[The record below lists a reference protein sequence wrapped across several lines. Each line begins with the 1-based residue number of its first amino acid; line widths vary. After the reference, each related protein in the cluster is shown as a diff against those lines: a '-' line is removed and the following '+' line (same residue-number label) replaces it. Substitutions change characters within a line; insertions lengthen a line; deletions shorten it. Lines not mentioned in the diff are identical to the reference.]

1 MSLLTTEMNRDALG
15 DSAYSNTG
23 GGVRRL
29 NPVEEEN
36 PQLRADNKELVSYL
50 SYPAVPA
57 RADNKYLEAELQ
69 GHPLKSNFTDYLN
82 EAPIVREHNEN
93 LMEGGSL
100 IGGEGGVY
108 HGGSMIRGG
117 DLQGTV
123 KKVGS
128 AVSTGKTIFDIGK
141 TLFSFL

>member
-1 MSLLTTEMNRDALG
+1 MSLLTAEMNRDALG
-15 DSAYSNTG
+15 DSAYTNTG

-36 PQLRADNKELVSYL
+36 PQLR
-50 SYPAVPA
+50 P
-57 RADNKYLEAELQ
+57 DNKYLEAELQ

-100 IGGEGGVY
+100 IGGESGTF
-108 HGGSMIRGG
+108 HGGSLIRGG

-128 AVSTGKTIFDIGK
+128 AVSTGKTLFDIGK
-141 TLFSFL
+141 TIMSFL

>member
-1 MSLLTTEMNRDALG
+1 MSLLTAEMNRDAIG
-15 DSAYSNTG
+15 DSAYTNTG

-36 PQLRADNKELVSYL
+36 PQLRPDNRDLVSYL

-57 RADNKYLEAELQ
+57 RPENKYLEAELQ

-93 LMEGGSL
+93 LLEGGSL
-100 IGGEGGVY
+100 IGGEGGEY
-108 HGGSMIRGG
+108 HGGSLIRGG

-128 AVSTGKTIFDIGK
+128 AVSTGKTLFDIGK
-141 TLFSFL
+141 TIMSFL